1 MSSQPGPSQGGTNN
15 GTLVTLDNIF
25 SDIITSN
32 HPIALNHTLRN
43 CAPKDI
49 RDTILASTLSNGQDP
64 LSVLDVRSNTIGI
77 LYILSARLHSSS
89 TSPPALSFIEAF
101 CHDFDPELARYAPDR
116 VSSVAKGIIRLAEA
130 MHNIKYAI
138 QPLYDLLTRYPPS
151 LSCLT
156 TLHPLFISAC
166 VQTQHFSLALPI
178 LLTPITT
185 ISITLSPDLH
195 YNDNL
200 VYHYAGGIA
209 LAALKR
215 WGEAEEFFE
224 LVVSAP
230 GQLPSALQL
239 EALKKLVLVQLIAKG
254 KTTSP
259 PKYTNPVLLRL
270 LKSTPYAGLVNA
282 YPQQINNLRGIAK
295 KEQDFFATERN
306 TGLVQQAIDR
316 APRWSIKKLTATYL
330 TLGLSEIGKT
340 VGIESEEEVRK
351 VVLDMIACSEITA
364 QISVSGTVTFSDPP
378 SQSQYTKADVDRV
391 LRESEE
397 QASLLKRLEMEM
409 ARSREYL
416 SKAVRSKEE
425 SAWGSS
431 MDEELMFAA
440 DRAGMSIS
448 GGAFAED
455 TMFS

>member
-1 MSSQPGPSQGGTNN
+1 
-15 GTLVTLDNIF
+15 
-25 SDIITSN
+25 
-32 HPIALNHTLRN
+32 
-43 CAPKDI
+43 
-49 RDTILASTLSNGQDP
+49 
-64 LSVLDVRSNTIGI
+64 
-77 LYILSARLHSSS
+77 
-89 TSPPALSFIEAF
+89 
-101 CHDFDPELARYAPDR
+101 
-116 VSSVAKGIIRLAEA
+116 
-130 MHNIKYAI
+130 
-138 QPLYDLLTRYPPS
+138 
-151 LSCLT
+151 
-156 TLHPLFISAC
+156 
-166 VQTQHFSLALPI
+166 
-178 LLTPITT
+178 
-185 ISITLSPDLH
+185 LH

-215 WGEAEEFFE
+215 WAEAEEFFE

-230 GQLPSALQL
+230 GQVPSALQL

-259 PKYTNPVLLRL
+259 PKYTNPALLRL

-340 VGIESEEEVRK
+340 VGIDSEEEVRK

-378 SQSQYTKADVDRV
+378 SQSQCTKADVDRV

-440 DRAGMSIS
+440 DRAGM
-448 GGAFAED
+448 GGGGFAED
-455 TMFS
+455 SIFS